1 MELERG
7 DFGVEFGVQ
16 GAQGDSDEGGE
27 GKVVANG
34 IDFEAGDKVGL
45 GVGRESGNIADSGVY
60 VADEDIDGCW
70 LEVLNI
76 YDARF
81 GLFKVASEGLFKP
94 DAARAEDVLVEV
106 PCSVAALDDDIREKT
121 ALKEPG
127 SELVCVPSQ
136 KVLRRHAMAACQ

>member
-1 MELERG
+1 MQLERG

-16 GAQGDSDEGGE
+16 GVQGDSGEGGE
-27 GKVVANG
+27 GKVVADG
-34 IDFEAGDKVGL
+34 VDFEAGDKVRL
-45 GVGRESGNIADSGVY
+45 GGGGERGNVAYSGVN
-60 VADEDIDGCW
+60 VADEDINGCG

-81 GLFKVASEGLFKP
+81 GLFKVTGEGLFKP

-106 PCSVAALDDDIREKT
+106 PCSVAALNDDIREKT

-127 SELVCVPSQ
+127 SGLVCVPSQ
-136 KVLRRHAMAACQ
+136 KVLRYRAMAVCQ